1 MNRSYFVGLLLAVLT
16 APPAPA
22 DEAVSISEAKKGDDG
37 VLVHEVRSP
46 YQAKTTQIRVLMPG
60 KVEKGKTY
68 PLVYVLPVEAGTE
81 SRYGDGLKE
90 VQKLDLHNKLS
101 AVFVAPTFSHL
112 PWYADHP
119 TTPEI
124 RQESFLLKVVVPFVD
139 KTYPVRA
146 NADGRLLLGFSK
158 SGWGAW
164 SLLLRNP
171 DVFGR
176 AAAWDAPLMLDK
188 PGKYGSGDIFG
199 TADNF
204 DGYRVNKLLEGKANK
219 LQKEKRLV
227 LLGYGNFRAEHEQAH
242 ALLDKLKVAHEYR
255 DGPERKHDWH
265 SGWVREAV
273 ELLLPPAADWP
284 SWRGPTRDGL
294 SPEPSGWRKD
304 TWVGDKPDWQI
315 EVGVGSSSPLVAAG
329 CLYTLGH
336 QDGSDAVECRDAK
349 TGKLLWRSKY
359 TCKQYG
365 RHHVGDEGL
374 YAGPSSTPE
383 FDRETKRLYTLSVD
397 GHLNCWDTAA
407 EGKAVWGKNLYDEYQ
422 VERRPKLTSQ
432 PQRDYGYTTSPLAY
446 KDWLLVE
453 VGSTKGGSL
462 VAFDKA
468 SGKQVWAS
476 ELKDEPGHCGGLAL
490 MTVDKIPCAVVLTQ
504 RNLAVIRLDA
514 GQEGKTLGTFAW
526 ATDFANSIASPAVH
540 GDCVLVTA
548 AYNQNAMVKL
558 KVSKDGIKE
567 VWRQKTPSKVC
578 TPVVHQGH
586 VYVCWQRMRCLDWET
601 GKTVW
606 EGGAFGDPGSCVVT
620 ADEKVIVYG
629 LSGRLALV
637 ETAAQ
642 SGGKY
647 VELAAREKLFR
658 TQAWPHVALADGRI
672 YCRDRDGHL
681 ACFAVPPK

>member
-1 MNRSYFVGLLLAVLT
+1 LNRLFRVGVLLAVLT
-16 APPAPA
+16 VPTVRA
-22 DEAVSISEAKKGDDG
+22 DDAVSISEAKKDGG

-46 YQAKTTQIRVLMPG
+46 YQAEPTQIRVLPPD
-60 KVEKGKTY
+60 KVEKGTQY
-68 PLVYVLPVEAGTE
+68 PAVYVLPVEAGTE
-81 SRYGDGLKE
+81 NRYGDGLKE

-119 TTPEI
+119 TKSEI
-124 RQESFLLKVVVPFVD
+124 RQESHLLKVIIPFVD

-146 NADGRLLLGFSK
+146 EADGRRLLGFSK

-176 AAAWDAPLMLDK
+176 AAAWDAPLMMDR
-188 PGKYGSGDIFG
+188 PGKYGSGGVFG
-199 TADNF
+199 TPENF
-204 DGYRVNKLLEGKANK
+204 DGYRVSKLLEAQADK
-219 LQKEKRLV
+219 LQNGKRLV

-242 ALLDKLKVAHEYR
+242 ALLDKLKIPHEYR
-255 DGPERKHDWH
+255 DGPDRKHDWH
-265 SGWVREAV
+265 SGWVKGAA
-273 ELLLPPAADWP
+273 ELLLPAADWP
-284 SWRGPTRDGL
+284 SWRGPTRNGL
-294 SPEPSGWRKD
+294 SPEPSGWQKGA
-304 TWVGDKPDWQI
+304 WVGEKPDWQVD
-315 EVGVGSSSPLVAAG
+315 VGDGSSSPLIVAG
-329 CLYTLGH
+329 KLYTLGH
-336 QDGSDAVECRDAK
+336 QDDCDAVECRDTR

-359 TCKQYG
+359 TCKKYG

-383 FDRETKRLYTLSVD
+383 FDRETKCLYTLSGD

-407 EGKAVWGKNLYDEYQ
+407 EGKAVWGKNLYDDFK

-432 PQRDYGYTTSPLAY
+432 PQRDYGYTTSPLVY

-453 VGSTKGGSL
+453 VGSTKSGSL

-476 ELKDEPGHCGGLAL
+476 ELKDEAGHCGGLAL
-490 MTVDKIPCAVVLTQ
+490 MTVDNIPCAVVLTQ

-514 GQEGKTLGTFAW
+514 GQEGKTLGTFPW
-526 ATDFANSIASPAVH
+526 VTDFANSIASPAVQD
-540 GDCVLVTA
+540 DCVLVTA

-558 KVSKDGIKE
+558 KVSKDGVKE
-567 VWRQKTPSKVC
+567 VWRQKAPSKVC
-578 TPVVHQGH
+578 TPVVHRGH
-586 VYVCWQRMRCLDWET
+586 VYVCWQKVRCLDWET

-637 ETAAQ
+637 ETAAHA
-642 SGGKY
+642 GGKY

-658 TQAWPHVALADGRI
+658 TQAWPHVALADGRV

-681 ACFAVPPK
+681 ACFSLPPK